1 MLTRLHALTLAL
13 CTAALAPALAQ
24 TGPAPAATTPAAVAA
39 PTTPATPA
47 SQTAGKV
54 GVPLTAADVETFV
67 DGLMPSA
74 LRGARV
80 PGAVVVIVKDGQPL
94 LQKGYGLADWERNIP
109 VDAQK
114 TLFRPG
120 SVSKLFTWT
129 AVMQL
134 VEQGKLDLDADLNKY
149 LDFTIPGRNGKALT
163 LRHVMTH
170 TTGFEETARDLLT
183 YGTGTPDLGKVLKG
197 YIPPYVYDPGTTP
210 GYSNYAT
217 ALAGYIVQRVSGQS
231 FDDYIEQHVFAPLG
245 MKQSTFR
252 QPLPEALKGQMSQGY
267 MSQDDKPK
275 GFEIISM
282 PPAGS
287 LSATGADMGRF
298 MLAYLQQGRLG
309 DAQILKPETVKQ
321 MHGQLTRPLPGLTGI
336 GLGFYEQNVNGH
348 RVLAHGGDTVLFHSD
363 LLLFVDD
370 GIGLFVS
377 VNSPGEGAG
386 HGQGKWLRDKLFEAF
401 ADRYLPDA
409 RPAKRPEVD
418 EATARQHAQQM
429 AGAYR
434 NTRREDST
442 WLSVLQL
449 LSPLKVQALEDG
461 RLSIDLAGARSV
473 YREVKPYF
481 WEEEHGKRRL
491 QAVVE
496 NGKVKHWGM
505 EPYVFAFIFEPVP
518 FMASPTVL
526 VVLGLAVFTVVLTTL
541 LWPVAAALRRRHH
554 VAVPPPRPV
563 TGVRVAS
570 VLVLVALGLWGV
582 VVNMLEDLGDTTVL
596 LPLAQ
601 LALAVSVIGGLGVAA
616 LHARSVLK
624 AGDTWAKALAVA
636 WVAAFAVLLV
646 VSVDHHLIGF
656 NQNY

>member
-1 MLTRLHALTLAL
+1 MNKLFFGLRLV
-13 CTAALAPALAQ
+13 ALAFVAGALASASAQ
-24 TGPAPAATTPAAVAA
+24 TVPA
-39 PTTPATPA
+39 
-47 SQTAGKV
+47 
-54 GVPLTAADVETFV
+54 LTAADAEAFL
-67 DGLMPSA
+67 DGLVPTA
-74 LRGARV
+74 LKTARV
-80 PGAVVVIVKDGQPL
+80 PGAVVVLVKDGQPL
-94 LQKGYGLADWERNIP
+94 VQKGYGLADWDKNIP
-109 VDAQK
+109 VDPKK

-170 TTGFEETARDLLT
+170 TTGLEETARDLLT
-183 YGTGTPDLGKVLKG
+183 YDGAGPDLGKVLKG

-217 ALAGYIVQRVSGQS
+217 SLAGYIVQRVSGLS
-231 FDDYIEQHVFAPLG
+231 FDDYLDQRVFAPLG
-245 MKQSTFR
+245 MKNSTFR
-252 QPLPEALKGQMSQGY
+252 QPLPEALKAQMSKGY
-267 MSQDDKPK
+267 VTWDEKPK

-287 LSATGADMGRF
+287 MSSTGEDMGRF
-298 MLAYLQQGRLG
+298 MLAFLQQGRLG
-309 DAQILKPETVKQ
+309 DAQLLKPETVKQ
-321 MHGQLTRPLPGLTGI
+321 MHGQLTRPLPGLMGI
-336 GLGFYEQNVNGH
+336 GLGFYEQNINGH

-370 GIGLFVS
+370 GIGLYIS
-377 VNSPGEGAG
+377 VNAPGHER
-386 HGQGKWLRDKLFEAF
+386 QGGWLRDKLFEAF

-409 RPAKRPEVD
+409 RPATKPEVD
-418 EATARQHAQQM
+418 EATAKQHAQQM

-449 LSPLKVQALEDG
+449 LSPVKVQALEDG
-461 RLSIDLAGARSV
+461 RVSIELAGARSN

-496 NGKVKHWGM
+496 NGKVRHWGL
-505 EPYVFAFIFEPVP
+505 EPFVFAFIFEPVP
-518 FMASPTVL
+518 FMASPAVL
-526 VVLGLAVFTVVLTTL
+526 LLLCAALGVLALTAL
-541 LWPVAAALRRRHH
+541 LWPVAAVLRRRHG
-554 VAVPPPRPV
+554 VALVPPR
-563 TGVRVAS
+563 TLTWVRSAS
-570 VLVLVALGLWGV
+570 VLTLVALALWGWV
-582 VVNMLEDLGDTTVL
+582 VMLLEDLGDTTLL
-596 LPLAQ
+596 LPAAQ
-601 LALAVSVIGGLGVAA
+601 LTLAVAAIGGLLVAGWRARDAFKQGGKATRALAVV
-616 LHARSVLK
+616 
-624 AGDTWAKALAVA
+624 

-646 VSVDHHLIGF
+646 VASYHHLIGF